1 MKKLYLFFPV
11 FIISI
16 LSLSGQGL
24 EKETL
29 GLISYLTDL
38 KIRSEYRMT
47 TALAGKKSDTGTDIN
62 SVLSAY
68 NSVMIDVNRF
78 INQLSADLISR
89 NSLCV
94 YRKIDKFVNK
104 SRNKLTGESAKYT
117 MILQEIDA
125 NFKVLLP
132 EKRIETLTASLLEQI
147 VGAARMGVNSV
158 ESLRDFREKKVGK
171 IVSALKELELKS
183 VSELNDA
190 IKITKDK

>member
-1 MKKLYLFFPV
+1 
-11 FIISI
+11 
-16 LSLSGQGL
+16 
-24 EKETL
+24 
-29 GLISYLTDL
+29 
-38 KIRSEYRMT
+38 
-47 TALAGKKSDTGTDIN
+47 
-62 SVLSAY
+62 
-68 NSVMIDVNRF
+68 
-78 INQLSADLISR
+78 
-89 NSLCV
+89 
-94 YRKIDKFVNK
+94 
-104 SRNKLTGESAKYT
+104 

>member
-16 LSLSGQGL
+16 LPLSGQGL

-147 VGAARMGVNSV
+147 VGAARLGVNSV

>member
-47 TALAGKKSDTGTDIN
+47 TAIAGKKSDTVTDIN

-89 NSLCV
+89 NSLCE

-147 VGAARMGVNSV
+147 VGAARLGVNSV

>member
-1 MKKLYLFFPV
+1 
-11 FIISI
+11 
-16 LSLSGQGL
+16 
-24 EKETL
+24 
-29 GLISYLTDL
+29 
-38 KIRSEYRMT
+38 
-47 TALAGKKSDTGTDIN
+47 
-62 SVLSAY
+62 
-68 NSVMIDVNRF
+68 MIDVNRF

>member
-147 VGAARMGVNSV
+147 VGAARLGVNSV